1 MKNNKGF
8 SLVELLVAIAVAAI
22 VTAGIASLM
31 MQSLSMYSKETVNAK
46 LQTDLQTASNYLFD
60 SVMESKG
67 FIIINDTTNSPTV
80 TRFALLGDFSGEG
93 GAYKVENGYL
103 YIADSNLQAGSSG
116 SIYLSE
122 YSYPHSGSTGA
133 SLDVIAKDI
142 SDHYVKVNDGTEGVL
157 GKEENVLV
165 NNVTKF
171 LLKPS
176 DGVLNGIE
184 ETDSTNKSF
193 GNPIS
198 LDVKITFE
206 KTSNFGKVITKNIEE
221 AIDMRNTIK
230 SNVYYS
236 TISLN
241 PNDTYHLYT
250 TAKLNKIKTDVNAE
264 MMLAKNP
271 GEISIQSGGGAKSG
285 TINILEILPDES
297 YDYLQFVIG
306 GKNGECLAEGGTID
320 PGEFEAYICQTN
332 GYTSLNDKLY
342 NNSAII
348 DTNKN
353 SIYVNNDPNV
363 PAIAFADK
371 YLDGYYEYVGPN
383 QGNYAINYI
392 EEYSG
397 AMEILNKD
405 DGSGEYYIPRE
416 VSEGKMDY
424 EKLTERYQP
433 DPYNPW
439 SAYDRDIY
447 RYVGDGNGNVNIEFD
462 KQNWFRGD
470 WSYKPINPDDN
481 IVKSISMYSK
491 YYTGTP
497 GYSSDYGF
505 IWKEASHDEETKVS
519 DIKDGLDVGERIYI
533 KDHHRCKVAN
543 NELFRIY
550 VMQNLMETCLP
561 TGYNKLDIT
570 KGIWDVAANDY
581 CTPNYEAVLKWNS
594 FTDNKIGLSAKVAR
608 DVSVSDVENADMIVF
623 ATADGGFASA
633 QQTYCKIKNVS
644 ASGDT
649 AYNAT
654 NDISFD
660 VVKAIY
666 KRVIDEKASI
676 ACPTDLTNSGSAT
689 LNVHRIVYMLYGIK
703 DLSKNL
709 SDSSE
714 PGDKERENKINDG
727 KDYWSDDT
735 AYQSAMPY
743 TLNGNGRRMY
753 AKYLD
758 DMSDA
763 TAADRDDLKYFYQIN
778 NSFNYDG
785 ERNNTSSNITNVGT
799 SNVNIPPGG
808 FIYGKVYSEDASF
821 KYTYCQMGL
830 DLDAGKNFGIYRNQ
844 LMWNNTSNL
853 LHFDKTGATGL
864 LGLQSIFKATQD
876 EDSVDIPI
884 GNIYVE
890 GACATGHERTFGIN
904 ATANSRGSA
913 VDTEWY
919 ETNAVTYESKAVIIN
934 KGEADERAIIY
945 LNEQEYEVAKTQG
958 LDIYCVVKS
967 KDACANGDTYVYQNE
982 SNKRT
987 ASTHQDYKNGTLTNE
1002 THIREFKYHLTVED
1016 LAGIAIGS
1024 KKDYVAYAKIAAS
1037 EGIADGEAKFS
1048 IVVRDLFNLN

>member
-1 MKNNKGF
+1 MRNNKGF

-31 MQSLSMYSKETVNAK
+31 MQSLSIYSKETVNAK

-60 SVMESKG
+60 SIMESKG
-67 FIIINDTTNSPTV
+67 FIVVNDSKSSPSV
-80 TRFALLGDFSGEG
+80 TRYALLGDFTGENG
-93 GAYKVENGYL
+93 VYSISNGYL
-103 YIADSNLQAGSSG
+103 YIADSDLVAGNG
-116 SIYLSE
+116 GCIYLTE
-122 YSYPHSGSTGA
+122 YSYPHGGSSGAT
-133 SLDVIAKDI
+133 LDVIAKDI
-142 SDHYVKVNDGTEGVL
+142 KDHYAKEYDGSEGIL
-157 GKEENVLV
+157 NKEENVLV
-165 NNVTKF
+165 NNVNKF
-171 LLKPS
+171 LLKPA
-176 DGVLNGIE
+176 DGVLQIDN
-184 ETDSTNKSF
+184 TTTPAKQF
-193 GNPIS
+193 FTNPIS
-198 LDVKITFE
+198 LDVQITFSK
-206 KTSNFGKVITKNIEE
+206 KTSLGKSVTKNVEE
-221 AIDMRNTIK
+221 TIDMRNTIK
-230 SNVYYS
+230 TGVYYAD
-236 TISLN
+236 LN
-241 PNDTYHLYT
+241 CSSDDVFTLYT
-250 TAKLNKIKTDVNAE
+250 TAKLNKVTTDVNKE
-264 MMLAKNP
+264 VMLAKNP

-297 YDYLQFVIG
+297 YDYLQFIIG

-392 EEYSG
+392 EEFSG

-405 DGSGEYYIPRE
+405 DGSGEFYIPRE
-416 VSEGKMDY
+416 VSEGKRDY
-424 EKLTERYQP
+424 EKVTESYKPNP
-433 DPYNPW
+433 DNDW
-439 SAYDRDIY
+439 SYDREIY
-447 RYVGDGNGNVNIEFD
+447 RYVGDGNGNVSLEFD
-462 KQNWFRGD
+462 KQGWFRGD

-491 YYTGTP
+491 YYTAGAP

-505 IWKEASHDEETKVS
+505 IWKEASHDEETRVA
-519 DIKDGLDVGERIYI
+519 DIKDGFSVGERIYI

-543 NELFRIY
+543 NELFRVYI
-550 VMQNLMETCLP
+550 MQNLMETCLP

-594 FTDNKIGLSAKVAR
+594 FPENKIGLSAKVAR
-608 DVSVSDVENADMIVF
+608 DVSVADVENADMIIF
-623 ATADGGFASA
+623 ATADGGFVSA

-649 AYNAT
+649 VYSET

-666 KRVIDEKASI
+666 KKVIDEKASI
-676 ACPTDLTNSGSAT
+676 ACPTDLTNGGQAT
-689 LNVHRIVYMLYGIK
+689 LNVNKIVYMLYGIR
-703 DLSKNL
+703 DLSKEM
-709 SDSSE
+709 SESSE
-714 PGDKERENKINDG
+714 PCDKERENKINDG
-727 KDYWSDDT
+727 KDYWSDDA
-735 AYQSAMPY
+735 AYQSNMPY

-753 AKYLD
+753 VKYLN
-758 DMSDA
+758 DMSDS
-763 TAADRDDLKYFYQIN
+763 TAADRADLEFFFKIN
-778 NSFNYDG
+778 NAFNYNG
-785 ERNNTSSNITNVGT
+785 ERNDTSSTIDKVGDANVG
-799 SNVNIPPGG
+799 IQPGG
-808 FIYGKVYSEDASF
+808 FIYGKVYSEDSSF

-830 DLDAGKNFGIYRNQ
+830 DEGKNFGIYRNQ

-853 LHFDKTGATGL
+853 LHFDKSGANGL

-876 EDSVDIPI
+876 EAAVDIPI
-884 GNIYVE
+884 GNIYVK

-904 ATANSRGSA
+904 ATANDRGHA
-913 VDTEWY
+913 DPGEWY
-919 ETNAVTYESKAVIIN
+919 EANAVTYENKAVIIN
-934 KGEADERAIIY
+934 KDEDNERAIIY

-958 LDIYCVVKS
+958 LDIYCLVKA
-967 KDACANGDTYVYQNE
+967 KEPCANSDTYVYATA
-982 SNKRT
+982 SNKHS
-987 ASTHQDYKNGTLTNE
+987 ASDHTDYKNGTLQNE
-1002 THIREFKYHLTVED
+1002 TYIREFKYHLAPSD
-1016 LAGIAIGS
+1016 LAGMSVGS
-1024 KKDYVAYAKIAAS
+1024 KKDFTAYAEISAT
-1037 EGIADGEAKFS
+1037 EGNADGEAAFS